1 MALGVSLAAEPFT
14 VDGAGDTFDEV
25 AATDLAREP
34 LEQTDLDPVL
44 PKQKYF
50 ENKFE
55 LRILH
60 FFK

>member
-14 VDGAGDTFDEV
+14 VDGAGDAFDEV

-44 PKQKYF
+44 PKQK
-50 ENKFE
+50 
-55 LRILH
+55 
-60 FFK
+60 

>member
-44 PKQKYF
+44 PKQ
-50 ENKFE
+50 
-55 LRILH
+55 I
-60 FFK
+60 